1 MSGIIAGI
9 DGSSHSHIAL
19 EWAVQE
25 AAARHVPLTVLTV
38 EQVAASGWHGLMVF
52 PTDERFLAEA
62 RKAAEELVDRVLQ
75 QRAEAD
81 RPPVTVQAVFGLPA
95 ERLIEASRDADLI
108 VVGSRGTGGFAR
120 LMMGSVSAQ
129 VAHHAHCPVVIVPGD
144 RT

>member
-1 MSGIIAGI
+1 MSGIIVGI
-9 DGSSHSHIAL
+9 DGSSHSHLAL
-19 EWAVQE
+19 EWAMQE

-38 EQVAASGWHGLMVF
+38 EQVAASGWHGLMAF

-62 RKAAEELVDRVLQ
+62 RKAAEELVDKVAQ

-95 ERLIEASRDADLI
+95 ERLIGASRDADLI

-144 RT
+144 HA

>member
-1 MSGIIAGI
+1 M
-9 DGSSHSHIAL
+9 
-19 EWAVQE
+19 QE
-25 AAARHVPLTVLTV
+25 AATRHVPLTVLIV

-52 PTDERFLAEA
+52 PADERFLAEA
-62 RKAAEELVDRVLQ
+62 RKAAEELVDKVAQ
-75 QRAEAD
+75 QRAEPD

-95 ERLIEASRDADLI
+95 ERLIGASRDADLI

-144 RT
+144 HA

>member
-1 MSGIIAGI
+1 MSGIIVGV
-9 DGSSHSHIAL
+9 DGSSHSHLAL
-19 EWAVQE
+19 EWAMQE

-62 RKAAEELVDRVLQ
+62 RKAAEELADQVAQ

-95 ERLIEASRDADLI
+95 ERLIEASRDADLV

-129 VAHHAHCPVVIVPGD
+129 VAHHAHCPVVIVPAD

>member
-1 MSGIIAGI
+1 MSGIITGI
-9 DGSSHSHIAL
+9 DGSSHSHVAL

-25 AAARHVPLTVLTV
+25 AAARHVPLTVLAV

-52 PTDERFLAEA
+52 PADERFLAEA
-62 RKAAEELVDRVLQ
+62 RKAAEELVNQVLQ
-75 QRAEAD
+75 QRAAAD

-95 ERLIEASRDADLI
+95 ERLIEASRNADLI